1 MTENKGSIAHD
12 ATDVPVDDTA
22 NVPVEK
28 IHPGVIHS
36 GIDEA
41 TMNARSAWEC
51 VTLSRRPGRPGA
63 ATYIDLICDGF
74 MELHGDRLYGDDPA
88 MLGGIGTV
96 DGIPMTFI
104 GNRKGTN
111 LKENIAANYG
121 MSNPEGYRKALR
133 LARQAEKF
141 QRPVICFI
149 DTPGA
154 YPGLGAEER
163 GIGEAI
169 AANLKVFSTLKTIVL
184 CFILGEGGS
193 GGALGIGV
201 GDKLYMLENSV
212 YSVITPEGFASIL
225 LRDASRAKEAA
236 VTMKMTS
243 KDLKRFNLIND
254 IIPEAPEGAHAN
266 PGLSAQAIKKIILRD
281 VATLSA
287 HPVSSIVRYRMRKIT
302 GMGATV
308 CPVIILDHPEIHD

>member
-1 MTENKGSIAHD
+1 MTDKSKDIKKAESTGPVLQDIAED
-12 ATDVPVDDTA
+12 L
-22 NVPVEK
+22 VEK
-28 IHPGVIHS
+28 IHSTV
-36 GIDEA
+36 DEA
-41 TMNARSAWEC
+41 ARNDRSAWEC
-51 VTLSRRPGRPGA
+51 VTLSRRLGRPGA
-63 ATYIDLICDGF
+63 TAYIDLICDDF
-74 MELHGDRLYGDDPA
+74 MELHGDRLFGDDPA

-104 GNRKGTN
+104 GNRKGAN

-141 QRPVICFI
+141 HRPVICFI

-169 AANLKVFSTLKTIVL
+169 ATNLKAFATLKTIVL

-236 VTMKMTS
+236 VTMKMTAR
-243 KDLKRFNLIND
+243 DLKRFNLIND
-254 IIPEAPEGAHAN
+254 IIPEAPEGAHAD
-266 PGLSAQAIKKIILRD
+266 PGLTAQALKEVILRD
-281 VATLSA
+281 VADLSA
-287 HPVSSIVRYRMRKIT
+287 HPVSTIVRYRMRKIRGT
-302 GMGATV
+302 G
-308 CPVIILDHPEIHD
+308 IIV